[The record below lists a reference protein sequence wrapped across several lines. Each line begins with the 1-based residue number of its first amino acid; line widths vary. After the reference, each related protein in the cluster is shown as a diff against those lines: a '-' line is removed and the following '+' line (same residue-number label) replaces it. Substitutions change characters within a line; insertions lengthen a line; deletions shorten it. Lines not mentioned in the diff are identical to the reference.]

1 MLDLHLRLRGG
12 GGDGGS
18 TGAESRS
25 SFLEM
30 YARKKTVKV
39 RARPGRPVR
48 LCAGANL
55 ACVGTAGRL

>member
-1 MLDLHLRLRGG
+1 MAGVREGSSLELLPRLRGG

-30 YARKKTVKV
+30 YARKKPAK
-39 RARPGRPVR
+39 ARR
-48 LCAGANL
+48 LLVQAKSP
-55 ACVGTAGRL
+55 